1 MDFLALKKDDVFTLA
16 RHLTR
21 FKEKD
26 APVAMNCC
34 AHLSSARALSS
45 LSTSSSSSFSSSS
58 SAKKSYG
65 TANSFF
71 TDRRNN
77 DRNARANN
85 VKNQRLGV
93 ALPVRAG
100 VVEDIAS
107 AIEQNKKDVARREE
121 MKYQSP
127 PGVPPPP
134 IVPVIEPGKFG
145 FVDNAETMNSR
156 ASMIGWWSLLL
167 VELVAGKG
175 LLELLGFTV
184 GKGINFTF

>member
-1 MDFLALKKDDVFTLA
+1 MKNIT
-16 RHLTR
+16 
-21 FKEKD
+21 
-26 APVAMNCC
+26 
-34 AHLSSARALSS
+34 
-45 LSTSSSSSFSSSS
+45 
-58 SAKKSYG
+58 AK
-65 TANSFF
+65 NSFF

-77 DRNARANN
+77 NVFRNARTN
-85 VKNQRLGV
+85 KNHKRLGV
-93 ALPVRAG
+93 APVKAG

>member
-1 MDFLALKKDDVFTLA
+1 MPPHTFERKRRASI
-16 RHLTR
+16 
-21 FKEKD
+21 
-26 APVAMNCC
+26 MNCC

-45 LSTSSSSSFSSSS
+45 FSTSSSSSSS

-65 TANSFF
+65 STNSFF
-71 TDRRNN
+71 TNRRNTIN
-77 DRNARANN
+77 KNRNARNN
-85 VKNQRLGV
+85 KNQRLVV

>member
-1 MDFLALKKDDVFTLA
+1 
-16 RHLTR
+16 
-21 FKEKD
+21 
-26 APVAMNCC
+26 MNCC

-45 LSTSSSSSFSSSS
+45 FSTSSSSSSS

-65 TANSFF
+65 STSSFF
-71 TDRRNN
+71 TNRRNTIIN
-77 DRNARANN
+77 KNRNARNIN
-85 VKNQRLGV
+85 KNQRLV
-93 ALPVRAG
+93 VKAG

>member
-1 MDFLALKKDDVFTLA
+1 MV
-16 RHLTR
+16 
-21 FKEKD
+21 
-26 APVAMNCC
+26 
-34 AHLSSARALSS
+34 
-45 LSTSSSSSFSSSS
+45 
-58 SAKKSYG
+58 
-65 TANSFF
+65 
-71 TDRRNN
+71 
-77 DRNARANN
+77 
-85 VKNQRLGV
+85 
-93 ALPVRAG
+93 VRAG

>member
-1 MDFLALKKDDVFTLA
+1 
-16 RHLTR
+16 
-21 FKEKD
+21 
-26 APVAMNCC
+26 MNCC

-45 LSTSSSSSFSSSS
+45 LSTSSSSSSSS

-65 TANSFF
+65 STNSFF
-71 TDRRNN
+71 TNRGRNTIIN
-77 DRNARANN
+77 KNRNARNIN
-85 VKNQRLGV
+85 KNQRLV
-93 ALPVRAG
+93 VVKAG

-175 LLELLGFTV
+175 LLEMLGFTV